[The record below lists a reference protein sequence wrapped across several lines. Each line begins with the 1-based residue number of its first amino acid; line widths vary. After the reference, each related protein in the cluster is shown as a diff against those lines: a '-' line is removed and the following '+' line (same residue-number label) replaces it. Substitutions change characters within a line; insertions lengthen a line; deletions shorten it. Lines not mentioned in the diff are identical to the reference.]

1 MALDRAF
8 FDAVRSTL
16 ADGKLT
22 QHQVDV
28 FNQIGW
34 AWDRYG
40 DKLGYD
46 QYRLAY
52 VLATAWHETGRF
64 KWLKEIWGPTS
75 AQKRYEGRTDLG
87 NTQPGDGKRFM
98 GRGLVHITGRRN
110 YTDWAKRLGIDIV
123 ADPERAEEL
132 PIAARILVDGMVEGT
147 FTGRKLQH
155 YINSDGTDFVGARR
169 IVNGTDKAELIAGYA
184 EKFSAALG
192 LDASEVPETIP
203 THGKPIPDE
212 PVKPGS
218 HPGSLPPPEAPAR
231 APNAIVPIIIAII
244 VLAAAAAFFFV
255 RF

>member
-1 MALDRAF
+1 MAMNRAF

-28 FNQIGW
+28 FNQIGM

-40 DKLGYD
+40 DTLGYD

-64 KWLKEIWGPTS
+64 KWLREIWGPT
-75 AQKRYEGRTDLG
+75 ADQRRYEGRADLG
-87 NTQPGDGKRFM
+87 NTVAGDGKKFL

-110 YTDWAKRLGIDIV
+110 YTDWSRRLGIDLLKE
-123 ADPERAEEL
+123 PQRAEEL
-132 PIAARILVDGMVEGT
+132 PVAARILVQGMVLGT
-147 FTGRKLQH
+147 FTGKKLQDF
-155 YINSDGTDFVGARR
+155 INSDQCDFVGARR
-169 IVNGTDKAELIAGYA
+169 IVNGTDKAALIAGYA

-192 LDASEVPETIP
+192 LAESASPEQTPAPTPKPAPVPP
-203 THGKPIPDE
+203 HGQPKRE
-212 PVKPGS
+212 R
-218 HPGSLPPPEAPAR
+218 EAKSIGA
-231 APNAIVPIIIAII
+231 AFIFIIILLA
-244 VLAAAAAFFFV
+244 VLAGIFLV

>member
-1 MALDRAF
+1 MAMNRAF
-8 FDAVRSTL
+8 FDAVRSTM

-64 KWLKEIWGPTS
+64 KWLREIWGPTP
-75 AQKRYEGRTDLG
+75 AQKRYEGRADLG
-87 NTQPGDGKRFM
+87 NNAAGDGKKFM

-110 YTDWAKRLGIDIV
+110 YTDWSRRLGIDLLKKP
-123 ADPERAEEL
+123 ALAEEM
-132 PIAARILVDGMVEGT
+132 PIAARILVEGMVKGT
-147 FTGRKLQH
+147 FTGKKLLD
-155 YINSDGTDFVGARR
+155 YINSDQCDFVGARR
-169 IVNGTDKAELIAGYA
+169 IVNGTDKAALIAGYA

-192 LDASEVPETIP
+192 LADSA
-203 THGKPIPDE
+203 
-212 PVKPGS
+212 
-218 HPGSLPPPEAPAR
+218 APAPSP
-231 APNAIVPIIIAII
+231 APAPKPAPTPPQSPPQRERQAMNGFAAFIFIIILLAI
-244 VLAAAAAFFFV
+244 LAGLFVV

>member
-1 MALDRAF
+1 MAMNRAF

-16 ADGKLT
+16 ADGQLT

-64 KWLKEIWGPTS
+64 KWLKEIWGPTA
-75 AQKRYEGRTDLG
+75 AQKRYEGREDLG
-87 NTQPGDGKRFM
+87 NTIAGDGKKFM

-110 YTDWAKRLGIDIV
+110 YTDWSRRLGLDLLKE
-123 ADPERAEEL
+123 PHLAEEL
-132 PIAARILVDGMVEGT
+132 PIAARILVEGMVKGT
-147 FTGRKLQH
+147 FTGKKLQD
-155 YINSDGTDFVGARR
+155 YINSDQCDFVGARR
-169 IVNGTDKAELIAGYA
+169 IVNGTDKAALIAGYA

-192 LDASEVPETIP
+192 LATTSPAETSKPAP
-203 THGKPIPDE
+203 TPTYPPADRK
-212 PVKPGS
+212 V
-218 HPGSLPPPEAPAR
+218 HPSGPR
-231 APNAIVPIIIAII
+231 ALGAVLIAVFIL
-244 VLAAAAAFFFV
+244 VAAAAFFFLPIIP
-255 RF
+255 R

>member
-1 MALDRAF
+1 MVMNRAF

-28 FNQIGW
+28 FNQIGM

-40 DKLGYD
+40 DTLGYD

-64 KWLKEIWGPTS
+64 KWLREIWGPTA
-75 AQKRYEGRTDLG
+75 AQKRYEGRADLG
-87 NTQPGDGKRFM
+87 NTVAGDGKKFM

-110 YTDWAKRLGIDIV
+110 YTDWSRRLGIDLLKE
-123 ADPERAEEL
+123 PERAEEL
-132 PIAARILVDGMVEGT
+132 PIAARILVQGMVLGT
-147 FTGRKLQH
+147 FTGKRLQDF
-155 YINSDGTDFVGARR
+155 INSDQCDFVGARR
-169 IVNGTDKAELIAGYA
+169 IVNGTDKAALIAGYA

-192 LDASEVPETIP
+192 LAESA
-203 THGKPIPDE
+203 
-212 PVKPGS
+212 
-218 HPGSLPPPEAPAR
+218 PPEQTPVPTPKSAP
-231 APNAIVPIIIAII
+231 VPPQGQPKREREAKNIGAAFIFIFILLA
-244 VLAAAAAFFFV
+244 VLAGIFLV